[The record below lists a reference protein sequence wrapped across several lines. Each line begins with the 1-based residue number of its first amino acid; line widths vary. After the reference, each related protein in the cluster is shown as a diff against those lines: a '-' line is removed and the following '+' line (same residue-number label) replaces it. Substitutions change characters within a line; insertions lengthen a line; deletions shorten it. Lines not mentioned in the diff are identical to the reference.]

1 MVHCVSLHT
10 TTTVQYCAKTRN
22 CAIFSRIMQLS
33 NIVHNSAVLQYFAET
48 HPATQSNPILK
59 VQAKE
64 NCACSPEIVRLCSPE
79 IVRTLSIVP
88 LAHHCGS
95 SGISCLVRIIISAR
109 LFTSSRRVSIVP
121 SLSHL
126 GPIAKETQRKPKLLY
141 KNFLALHLC
150 FTEREMFFVLF
161 LGFVNSLFCSA

>member
-22 CAIFSRIMQLS
+22 CAIFGRIMQLS
-33 NIVHNSAVLQYFAET
+33 NIVHNSAVLRYFAET

-95 SGISCLVRIIISAR
+95 KLWDIMPCQNNYLRSPLYLFKSRVHCPLSIS
-109 LFTSSRRVSIVP
+109 
-121 SLSHL
+121 L
-126 GPIAKETQRKPKLLY
+126 GTKIAKETQRKPKLLY
-141 KNFLALHLC
+141 KTFLALQLC
-150 FTEREMFFVLF
+150 FTEWEMFFVLF
-161 LGFVNSLFCSA
+161 